1 MKETKSLTYIYFLLC
16 MCMIIAVILPTQQ
29 WDDTDRTPALAKKGI
44 DWDNLKAIPVQ
55 KEGRVMPFDSF
66 ARVLL
71 TQISGKSSVKVN
83 GKKISAAQWLAET
96 IFAGTTEDYKIFL
109 IENPRVME
117 AIKVEYK
124 ADRDRYSYKVL
135 KTQIDLINQ
144 YAAQAARVEQEKR
157 SIFQNQIIH
166 LSNNVFQYQSL
177 INSLSFWKKRRD
189 LAGIDTFYTTIVS
202 ELNAV
207 RVENPNMSPKYR
219 QIIQSIITYPYEKQ
233 VGVSVA
239 RFMHHLYFA
248 GEIFA
253 KFNKMKLS
261 QKIMDITKSL
271 ENKNIQKMYS
281 ESFTMVPPPQ
291 RLINFLETVK
301 KSGGEDELPR
311 DMEKEFKI
319 YISNYLNGKV
329 IKKVAKHKYKLTQQG
344 EKVLED
350 VDQEWKAPWYVFL
363 STLSNPDD
371 TRRDS
376 LSSLNMIHYGFSNNS
391 ISDINNGIKGVKDF
405 NNKMLSDKTTKKVS
419 LEVSYNR
426 YDLFFWCVVLYLAS
440 AIFCLISW
448 LGWAKR
454 PLFFVSLFFLIVAF
468 ICHSWGIT
476 LRMIIKERPP
486 VSTLYESIVFASW
499 VGVGIAMIME
509 YFSRASKS
517 ISLFTGAISGYIL
530 MAIAGKYAMDG
541 DNMAV
546 LVAVLDSNF
555 WLSTHVTSMVIGY
568 SACLV
573 AGAIGHIY
581 VLMHLMPNTNQK
593 QAKEVGKL
601 VYGTL
606 CFGTII
612 AFLGTILGGLW
623 ADQSWGRFWG
633 WDPKENGA
641 MLIVL
646 WSVILLHARLGGYI
660 RDWGLALGAVFGN
673 IVVAAA
679 WWGVNLLSVG
689 LHNYGFT
696 QGLFNKLAIFTV
708 AELLFIAF
716 GMVLW
721 YKKQGGKSTK
731 TPKAATA

>member
-1 MKETKSLTYIYFLLC
+1 MKETKSLTRIYFLLGV
-16 MCMIIAVILPTQQ
+16 CMIIAVLFTTPQ
-29 WDDTDRTPALAKKGI
+29 WSNTHENPALAKQNI
-44 DWDNLKAIPVQ
+44 DWKSLKSLPIQ

-71 TQISGKSSVKVN
+71 TQFSGKSTVEVD
-83 GKKISAAQWLAET
+83 GEKISAAKWLAET
-96 IFAGTTEDYKIFL
+96 VFSGTTDDYAIFL
-109 IENPRVME
+109 IENPRIME
-117 AIKVEYK
+117 AIQIDYK
-124 ADRDRYSYKVL
+124 NDRDRYSYNVL
-135 KTQIDLINQ
+135 KTKTNLINQ
-144 YAAQAARVEQEKR
+144 YAGQAARVEQEKR

-177 INSLSFWKKRRD
+177 INSLSFWKKRTD
-189 LAGIDTFYTTIVS
+189 LAAVNTFYTTIVS

-207 RVENPNMSPKYR
+207 RAENPNMPPKYR
-219 QIIQSIITYPYEKQ
+219 DIIQSIITYPYEKET
-233 VGVSVA
+233 GVSVA
-239 RFMHHLYFA
+239 RYMHHLYFA

-253 KFNKMKLS
+253 KFNKMKSS

-271 ENKNIQKMYS
+271 ENQNIQKMYS
-281 ESFTMVPPPQ
+281 ESFSVIPPPQ
-291 RLINFLETVK
+291 RLINFLETVQNSEGK
-301 KSGGEDELPR
+301 QSLPPE
-311 DMEKEFKI
+311 MEKEFKT

-329 IKKVAKHKYKLTQQG
+329 IQKVAEHKYKLTTQG
-344 EKVLED
+344 ENVLKG
-350 VDQEWKAPWYVFL
+350 VDSEWKAPWFVFL
-363 STLSNPDD
+363 STLSDPDD
-371 TRRDS
+371 LRRDS
-376 LSSLNMIHYGFSNNS
+376 LNGLNLVYYGFSNNS
-391 ISDINNGIKGVKDF
+391 PEDVNKGLKKLEEF
-405 NNKMLSDKTTKKVS
+405 NSKMLTDKTTKKVS

-440 AIFCLISW
+440 TIFCLISW
-448 LGWAKR
+448 LGWGKR
-454 PLFFVSLFFLIVAF
+454 PFFFASLFLLIAAF

-486 VSTLYESIVFASW
+486 VSTLYESIVFAAW
-499 VGVGIAMIME
+499 VGVAIAMIME

-517 ISLFTGAISGYIL
+517 ISLFTGAASGYIL

-573 AGAIGHIY
+573 AGGIGHIY
-581 VLMHLMPNTNQK
+581 VLMHLMPNYKPK
-593 QAKEVGKL
+593 QVKEVGKL

-696 QGLFNKLAIFTV
+696 QGLFNKLAIFT
-708 AELLFIAF
+708 AIELLFIAF

-721 YKKQGGKSTK
+721 YKKHGGKLSK
-731 TPKAATA
+731 TKAATA